1 MAMDLRPREMVVL
14 GLGNPMRTDDAVG
27 VQAVGLL
34 ANDKRLPAGVR
45 LVEGG
50 TLGLELLY
58 HVENASHLLVLDA
71 VEANES
77 PGTLM
82 LFRDQALEALPCGR
96 SIHLLG
102 LADLLSA
109 LRLTG
114 RTPGDVMLLGVQ
126 PGYTGW
132 GTELTLEVQTAM
144 PRLIDKALEQLAV
157 WQLPVVAPYAPTA
170 ATSTTLILHGSEIIG

>member
-1 MAMDLRPREMVVL
+1 MVDDRGEQGIVVL

-27 VQAVGLL
+27 MQAIGLL
-34 ANDKRLPAGVR
+34 TNDKRLPPGVR

-71 VEANES
+71 VEANEP

-82 LFRDQALEALPCGR
+82 LFRDEALEALPCGR

-102 LADLLSA
+102 FADLLSA

-114 RTPGDVMLLGVQ
+114 REPGDVLLMGIQ
-126 PGYTGW
+126 PACTGW
-132 GTELTLEVQTAM
+132 GTVLTPEVQTAL

-157 WQLPVVAPYAPTA
+157 WQTPLV
-170 ATSTTLILHGSEIIG
+170 TLV

>member
-1 MAMDLRPREMVVL
+1 MAMDPRPREMVVL

-34 ANDKRLPAGVR
+34 AQDKRLPAGVR

-58 HVENASHLLVLDA
+58 HVENATHLLVLDA

-77 PGTLM
+77 PATLM
-82 LFRDQALEALPCGR
+82 LFRDEALEALPCGR

-114 RTPGDVMLLGVQ
+114 RAPDEVMLLGIQ
-126 PGYTGW
+126 PAHTGW
-132 GTELTLEVQTAM
+132 GTELTAEVQTVM
-144 PRLIDKALEQLAV
+144 PRLIDKALEQLAA
-157 WQLPVVAPYAPTA
+157 WQTA
-170 ATSTTLILHGSEIIG
+170 ALPPCALDAANGTLIPTGTD

>member
-1 MAMDLRPREMVVL
+1 MAMDGRLQEIVVL

-71 VEANES
+71 VEANEL

-82 LFRDQALEALPCGR
+82 LFRDEALEALPCGR

-114 RTPGDVMLLGVQ
+114 RAPGDAMLLGIQ
-126 PGYTGW
+126 PAYTGW
-132 GTELTLEVQTAM
+132 GTELTPEVQTAM
-144 PRLIDKALEQLAV
+144 PRLIDKALEQVAV
-157 WQLPVVAPYAPTA
+157 WQTPTA
-170 ATSTTLILHGSEIIG
+170 RNEVESSRGVVTPVF